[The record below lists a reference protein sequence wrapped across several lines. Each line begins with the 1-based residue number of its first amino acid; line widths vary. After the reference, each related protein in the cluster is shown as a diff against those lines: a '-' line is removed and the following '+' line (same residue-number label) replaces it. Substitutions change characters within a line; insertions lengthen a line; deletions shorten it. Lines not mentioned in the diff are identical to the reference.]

1 MLYWILKRVILGPIL
16 FLLFRPKITG
26 KKYLPKEG
34 AAILASNHMSFS
46 DSIFLPLAVPR
57 RITFL
62 AKSEYFTGRGLK
74 GWLVKKFFQGV
85 GQVPID
91 RSGGRA
97 AVAAVNTAIKIL
109 KSGDLLGIYPEGT
122 RSPDGKLY
130 RGRTGMARIAIEAG
144 VPIIPVAMIGTYD
157 IQPTGQVLPRI
168 KRVGIAFGEPIDMSQ
183 FAGREK
189 DPAVLREATNLVMDA
204 LKILG
209 GQEYVDIYATQ
220 AKEILANPAADS
232 VDAENAADAEE
243 N

>member
-1 MLYWILKRVILGPIL
+1 MLYWFLKRILLGPIL
-16 FLLFRPKITG
+16 TLLYRPKVTG
-26 KKYLPKEG
+26 KKNLPKTG

-74 GWLVKKFFQGV
+74 GWLTKKFFEGA

-97 AVAAVNTAIKIL
+97 SEAAVNTAIKIL
-109 KSGDLLGIYPEGT
+109 QSGELLGIYPEGT
-122 RSPDGKLY
+122 RSPDGRLY

-144 VPIIPVAMIGTYD
+144 VPVIPVAMIGTYE
-157 IQPTGQVLPRI
+157 IQPIGQVLPNI
-168 KRVGIAFGEPIDMSQ
+168 LRVGVAIGEPIDMSR
-183 FAGREK
+183 FAGRQK
-189 DPAVLREATNLVMDA
+189 DPVALREATNLVMDA
-204 LKILG
+204 LKELG
-209 GQEYVDIYATQ
+209 GQEYVDIYATK
-220 AKEILANPAADS
+220 AKEILANPESDAT
-232 VDAENAADAEE
+232 DAEIAADAEE